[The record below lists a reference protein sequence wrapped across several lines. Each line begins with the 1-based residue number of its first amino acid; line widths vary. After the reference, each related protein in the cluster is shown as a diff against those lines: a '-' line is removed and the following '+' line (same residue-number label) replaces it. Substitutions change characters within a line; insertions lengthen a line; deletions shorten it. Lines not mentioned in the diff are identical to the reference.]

1 MDTIFEQVEAQV
13 GQSTTRMLDCVGLV
27 VVLELDKEQAVLDS
41 VKEGMKKGKEFKL
54 SLVSFQVMLEMLVQY

>member
-1 MDTIFEQVEAQV
+1 M